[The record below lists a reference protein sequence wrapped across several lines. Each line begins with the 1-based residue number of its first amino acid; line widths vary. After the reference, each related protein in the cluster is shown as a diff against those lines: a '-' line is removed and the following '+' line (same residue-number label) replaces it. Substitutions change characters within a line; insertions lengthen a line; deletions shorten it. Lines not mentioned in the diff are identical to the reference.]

1 MILAF
6 DAAAI
11 LKAQEVWEECVK
23 AVSDDKS
30 QVATFATMSARV
42 MADAQRSF
50 AADVDSAVLERR
62 VHEVVSLLWTES
74 TKVTTFI
81 PVLALRDLRDQLD
94 SDLRP
99 PQA

>member
-1 MILAF
+1 M
-6 DAAAI
+6 
-11 LKAQEVWEECVK
+11 K
-23 AVSDDKS
+23 AVSDDQS
-30 QVATFATMSARV
+30 QVATLATMSARV

-50 AADVDSAVLERR
+50 AANVDTAFLEQR
-62 VHEVVSLLWTES
+62 VHEVVSLLWTDS

-81 PVLALRDLRDQLD
+81 PVLALRDLRDQLE